1 MKGLFEFLRGTLV
14 KKNPGS
20 AVLEVNGV
28 GFLLKVSTNTAN
40 TLPSVG
46 EEAFLYTQ
54 LYVRED
60 ALVLFG
66 FASPLERMV
75 FASLLGVEGVGPQTA
90 LAVLSTFS
98 APEVLYLVRSGDVAA
113 LMRVKG
119 IGKKTAQRIILEL
132 KEKLGKLV
140 SEEETPLRNEPPE
153 DDLASA
159 ALLELGYRPEEVQ
172 TALGQVARD
181 LDPAARVRAALEVLR
196 KR

>member
-14 KKNPGS
+14 KKSPDS
-20 AVLEVNGV
+20 AILEVNGV
-28 GFLLKVSTNTAN
+28 GFLLKISANTAAF
-40 TLPSVG
+40 LPNVG
-46 EEAFLYTQ
+46 EEAFLYTY

-66 FASPLERMV
+66 FASPLERTV
-75 FASLLGVEGVGPQTA
+75 FASLLEVESVGPRTA

-98 APEVLYLVRSGDVAA
+98 ASEVLYLVRAGEVAS
-113 LMRVKG
+113 LMQVKG

-132 KEKLGKLV
+132 KEKLGGLM
-140 SEEETPLRNEPPE
+140 SDEETDYRDELPE
-153 DDLASA
+153 DDLARA
-159 ALLELGYRPEEVQ
+159 ALLELGYRPEEAQ
-172 TALGQVARD
+172 AALSHVAAD

>member
-1 MKGLFEFLRGTLV
+1 VKGLFEFLRGTLV